1 MRAARCRVRLEKR
14 RELELNHT
22 TSNGSWTSRPSA
34 LVHLFSKDGTTG
46 TGELAPL
53 PGYSP
58 DEFDAA
64 YEALSDLGPLEI
76 DPPDLAKPRI
86 LLARIEAMVP
96 RSLPSAR
103 FALSSAAM
111 DWVGQ
116 QEGIPAWELLI
127 PPTEAG
133 KADSV
138 PLCALLPKDDPAGA
152 TRALVGAGYTC
163 VKYKVGKDLKQATQ
177 ELKAISE
184 VLTQEGLGG
193 GSLRLDANQGLTA
206 KELGDALKALSEY
219 APDILEE
226 PIASAE
232 LVAWLS
238 AGNTSPCALGIDESL
253 FHAPSMVKAWL
264 GTHQT
269 AAVVLKPTC
278 LGLARCLDIAEQA
291 RSVGVDVTV
300 SHCFEGAIGYTAV
313 AAVAIAIGSRK
324 LPSGLAPPS
333 TLSVSTKRA
342 GAAPPF
348 IAAGYLTPWDTS
360 GLDTEFAVRG

>member
-1 MRAARCRVRLEKR
+1 MRASRCRVRLDKR
-14 RELELNHT
+14 RDLDLNHT
-22 TSNGSWTSRPSA
+22 TSSGTWTSRPSA
-34 LVHLFSKDGTTG
+34 LVHVSSKDGTTG

-64 YEALSDLGPLEI
+64 YEALSEIEPLEI
-76 DPPDLAKPRI
+76 EAPDFAKPRV
-86 LLARIEAMVP
+86 LLSRIEAMVP

-111 DWVGQ
+111 DWIGQ
-116 QEGIPAWELLI
+116 QAGIPAWKLLL
-127 PPTEAG
+127 PPAEE

-138 PLCALLPKDDPAGA
+138 PLCALLPKDDPASA
-152 TRALVGAGYTC
+152 AKEFIAAGYGC
-163 VKYKVGKDLKQATQ
+163 VKYKLRSDLKQAAQ

-184 VLTQEGLGG
+184 VLKEGGLGG
-193 GSLRLDANQGLTA
+193 GCLRLDANQGLSA
-206 KELGDALKALSEY
+206 KQLGDALKALSEY
-219 APDILEE
+219 QPDLLEE
-226 PIASAE
+226 PIASEE
-232 LVAWLS
+232 LIAWLS
-238 AGNTSPCALGIDESL
+238 AGNSSPCALGVDESL
-253 FHAPSMVKAWL
+253 FNAPSMVKAWF
-264 GTHQT
+264 GTLQT
-269 AAVVLKPTC
+269 SAAVIKPTC
-278 LGLARCLDIAEQA
+278 LGLARSLDIAEQA

-333 TLSVSTKRA
+333 TVAASAKRK
-342 GAAPPF
+342 GAKPPF
-348 IAAGYLTPWDTS
+348 VAAGYITPWETS